1 MATSPYDGT
10 DSSGDNLDSADELD
24 DYGGGY
30 GVKHHGIYPVY
41 IILPLKYI

>member
-30 GVKHHGIYPVY
+30 GVKHHGMYQVY
-41 IILPLKYI
+41 FNSTLK